1 MENKKIQNLK
11 RIQEIVGQLKE
22 MSILKTPESQALVE
36 RLKECNFENLS
47 AEDMTSATL
56 LLRFSQYQNLVCD
69 LIDVVSEVEYGL
81 LLNEDEVSQVHK
93 NIENCKQ
100 QMARSEEEFQE
111 DKQIGEVLGYLGR
124 RRPVKQILDE
134 TSAQWDIFTEK
145 MSVLSRAISDGETVG
160 DLAAALIW
168 QVGLYAK
175 SIDMNLEAVKF
186 AHLYCDLV
194 NRLGTLPGEKTE
206 KPTTLS

>member
-36 RLKECNFENLS
+36 RLKESNFENLS
-47 AEDMTSATL
+47 TEEMTSAAF

-69 LIDVVSEVEYGL
+69 LIDVVSEVEYGI
-81 LLNEDEVSQVHK
+81 LLNEKELNEVQKQMES
-93 NIENCKQ
+93 CKQ
-100 QMARSEEEFQE
+100 QMDRSEEEYQE
-111 DKQIGEVLGYLGR
+111 DKQIGEILGYLGR
-124 RRPVKQILDE
+124 RKPVKQVLDE
-134 TSAQWDIFTEK
+134 TSAQWDMFTEK
-145 MSVLSRAISDGETVG
+145 MSVLSKAISEGEALT
-160 DLAAALIW
+160 DLAGALIW

-186 AHLYCDLV
+186 AHLYSDLV
-194 NRLGTLPGEKTE
+194 SSLGALPDE
-206 KPTTLS
+206 KPDKPTRLS